1 MNCAELVRAVTTARR
16 VEPCPE
22 LMLRLADEPLAPWA
36 ATEQQ
41 RDGALQ
47 EAPFWAHAW
56 PGGLALARWAL
67 DSAPLLAGQ
76 RVLDFASGCG
86 VSAIAAARVGA
97 RVCATELD
105 PWALEAIAQN
115 AALNDVSLDVRSDD
129 VIDLDDGWTVV
140 LVGDVFYRAELAR
153 RVERWLRALQARG
166 AAVFIGDP
174 GRQFL
179 PMQGLE
185 VVRTCSVPPCPA
197 WDSVVDR
204 PARVWKLTPAAA
216 P

>member
-1 MNCAELVRAVTTARR
+1 MTPAELVRSVTVERR
-16 VEPCPE
+16 VAPCPE
-22 LMLRLADEPLAPWA
+22 LRLRLADEPLTPWA
-36 ATEQQ
+36 ATELE
-41 RDGALQ
+41 RGGALQ

-67 DSAPLLAGQ
+67 DSPRRLRGR

-86 VSAIAAARVGA
+86 VSAIAAARAGA

-105 PWALEAIAQN
+105 PWALAAIDAN
-115 AALNDVSLDVRSDD
+115 AALNDVTLEVRAGD
-129 VIDLDDGWTVV
+129 VIDLDDGWDVV

-153 RVERWLRALQARG
+153 RVERWLRALHRRG
-166 AAVFIGDP
+166 AEVLIGDP

-179 PMQGLE
+179 PLEGLE
-185 VVRTCSVPPCPA
+185 VVLTCPVPPNPA

-204 PARVWKLTPAAA
+204 PARVWRLTPAAA